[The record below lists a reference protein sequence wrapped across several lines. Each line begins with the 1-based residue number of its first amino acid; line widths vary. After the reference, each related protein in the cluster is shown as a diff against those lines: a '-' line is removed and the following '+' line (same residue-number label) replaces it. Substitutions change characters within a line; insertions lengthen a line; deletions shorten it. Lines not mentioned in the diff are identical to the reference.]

1 MMVSSPKITTVPVN
15 FRTTPAQKDATEAL
29 AKARGVS
36 LSQVL
41 RAALNEH
48 VTKASSGVSGA
59 TAESVVAEVAPM
71 LAQQFDALAD
81 ALSALNARLEALE
94 ARK

>member
-1 MMVSSPKITTVPVN
+1 MSNSQTTITVPVN
-15 FRTTPAQKDATEAL
+15 FRTTPAQKEATEAL

-41 RAALNEH
+41 RAALGEH
-48 VTKASSGVSGA
+48 VSKASSGVSGA
-59 TAESVVAEVAPM
+59 TADSVVAEVAPM
-71 LAQQFDALAD
+71 LAQQFDALAE
-81 ALSALNARLEALE
+81 ALSSLNARLAELE